1 MNMIYLICNISKQGH
16 HQVIV
21 RLKNQLEKQG
31 LYIRAMEEIREIH
44 PGMGLRTMHDMLQPE
59 GIGRDNFIAL
69 GLREGFRLQN
79 REKET
84 RTTYSVKSRRYSNL
98 LTGRRFTDVNQLWSS
113 DITYFHC
120 AGTFYY
126 IFLIMDVYS
135 RRVVGYSLADNMRA
149 ENNIA
154 ALNMALTLRGTAN
167 YKQQL
172 THHSDKGTQYAS
184 DAYTETLE
192 AHGIRIS
199 MCEEVYENT
208 HIERINGTI
217 KNQYLERMSIK
228 SYQELKKKLGQVI
241 NTYNNHR
248 PHQSLNKMTPF
259 AYEQSLKQIP
269 MDKRKSMEIYTAK
282 KDIDYIN
289 PGQFLIDFN
298 IKKQINNS

>member
-16 HQVIV
+16 HQAII
-21 RLKNQLEKQG
+21 RLKNLFEKQG

-44 PGMGLRTMHDMLQPE
+44 PGMGLRTMYDMLQPD

-84 RTTYSVKSRRYSNL
+84 RTTYSVKSNRYPNL

-120 AGTFYY
+120 AGVFYY
-126 IFLIMDVYS
+126 ISLVMDVYS
-135 RRVVGYSLADNMRA
+135 RRLVGYSIANNMRA

-154 ALNMALTLRGTAN
+154 ALKMALTLRGIAD

-172 THHSDKGTQYAS
+172 IHHSDKGSQYAA
-184 DAYTETLE
+184 DAYTQTLD
-192 AHGIRIS
+192 AYGIRIS

-228 SYQELKKKLGQVI
+228 SFEELKKKLRQVI
-241 NTYNNHR
+241 DTYNNQR

-269 MDKRKSMEIYTAK
+269 MDKRKKIEIYTAK
-282 KDIDYIN
+282 KDIDSIDPN
-289 PGQFLIDFN
+289 QFLFDFN
-298 IKKQINNS
+298 IKK